1 MPAAEQI
8 LGSQGIG
15 QFLKLLRMTAS
26 EERIGTLLKI
36 DAFGTHAVSQPV
48 VLIKA
53 DTRRKREIGA
63 DANEHATPALVVNV
77 KVVLHDPALSQL
89 EVPALFCADGN
100 HDPGR
105 LPGFENHYYLA
116 FFGVLKVGIDKVVTS
131 SLRRIQDGGAPFLAT
146 VLDPVLK
153 LLSDIAQKIS
163 GNSLALAVSI
173 KEANYPLGLLKKAES
188 IRLEGSDQNNGSRI

>member
-1 MPAAEQI
+1 M
-8 LGSQGIG
+8 
-15 QFLKLLRMTAS
+15 LKK
-26 EERIGTLLKI
+26 G
-36 DAFGTHAVSQPV
+36 
-48 VLIKA
+48 
-53 DTRRKREIGA
+53 REIGA